1 MEMLG
6 VLFPTSKLLEKA
18 EYGEASQTLNL
29 FFLGSAKKAGAVWQ
43 YVGVPRTVFEALAT
57 AESAGKYYHREIK
70 GKFVGH
76 NLNE

>member
-29 FFLGSAKKAGAVWQ
+29 FFRPSTNKAGAVWQ
-43 YVGVPRTVFEALAT
+43 YSEVPKTVFEALAT
-57 AESAGKYYHREIK
+57 AESAGKFYHREIR
-70 GKFVGH
+70 GKYVGK